1 MYRVLIMRASRLS
14 RYSWTMF
21 DFANQPFYTL
31 IMTFVFSVYFT
42 DVFIAGEDGA
52 QKLTLTQTISGV
64 AIAILSP
71 VLGSIT
77 DIKGNRKLLMGI
89 TSILFVIGMALLWYS
104 PPGAPDGIWIVMFG
118 LILAS
123 AMVGFSEV
131 FNNSVLA
138 TIETPENSG
147 WLSGMGYGLGYISGL
162 IALILFLLILV
173 WPGGETENL
182 FGLNTSE
189 YEHIRI
195 VGPLCAIWYA
205 LFIIPLFLFTPDLK
219 KKPITTFD
227 SIKIGLTNFINTFKE
242 AKRYKNIFT
251 FLITRMFYQ
260 DALNALFVIGGVY
273 ASIVVGMTLTQVLI
287 LGIILNILAGP
298 SSIYGGYLNDVIGS
312 KNVIN
317 LSLWGLL
324 ASGILGLS
332 IDKDTIFYF
341 FSVDEYST
349 SVEDLM
355 FGIFNSISQV
365 TYICVVIGISIF
377 YGPAQT
383 ASRALMIKLA
393 PPDKMTEFFGLYA
406 FAGKSTAWLV
416 PGLMSLILAFTG
428 SLQYAMISIVLF
440 NLIGIVGMYFVD
452 EQ

>member
-1 MYRVLIMRASRLS
+1 MRASRLA

-42 DVFIAGEDGA
+42 DVFIVGADGA
-52 QKLTLTQTISGV
+52 QKLTLTQTISGL

-89 TSILFVIGMALLWYS
+89 TSALFVLGMALLWYS
-104 PPGAPDGIWIVMFG
+104 PPGAPEGIWLVMFG

-131 FNNSVLA
+131 FNNSVLS

-147 WLSGMGYGLGYISGL
+147 WLSGMGYGVGYIAGL
-162 IALILFLLILV
+162 VALILFLLIFV
-173 WPGGETENL
+173 WPGGETESL
-182 FGLNTSE
+182 YGLNTSE

-195 VGPLCAIWYA
+195 VGPLSAIWYA
-205 LFIIPLFLFTPDLK
+205 VFIIPLFLFTPDLK
-219 KKPITTFD
+219 KNDVTVIN
-227 SIKIGLTNFINTFKE
+227 SIKIGLTNFIKTFKE
-242 AKRYKNIFT
+242 ARKYKNIFI

-260 DALNALFVIGGVY
+260 DALNALFVVGGVY
-273 ASIVVGMTLTQVLI
+273 ASLVVGMSLTQVLI
-287 LGIILNILAGP
+287 LGIILNVLSGP
-298 SSIYGGYLNDVIGS
+298 SSIYGGYLNDLIGS

-317 LSLWGLL
+317 LSLWGLFL
-324 ASGILGLS
+324 SGVLGIS

-341 FSVDEYST
+341 FTVNEYSS
-349 SVEDLM
+349 SVEEFT

-383 ASRALMIKLA
+383 ASRALMVKLA
-393 PPDKMTEFFGLYA
+393 PQDKMTEFFGLYA

-416 PGLMSLILAFTG
+416 PGIMSLILVFTD
-428 SLQYAMISIVLF
+428 SLQYAMISIIFF
-440 NLIGIVGMYFVD
+440 NLIGIIGMYFVS
-452 EQ
+452 EK

>member
-1 MYRVLIMRASRLS
+1 MRASRLA

-42 DVFIAGEDGA
+42 DVFIVGADGA
-52 QKLTLTQTISGV
+52 QKLTLTQTISGL

-89 TSILFVIGMALLWYS
+89 TSALFVFGMALLWYS
-104 PPGAPDGIWIVMFG
+104 PPGAPDGIWLVMFG

-131 FNNSVLA
+131 FNNSVLS

-147 WLSGMGYGLGYISGL
+147 WLSGMGYGVGYISGL
-162 IALILFLLILV
+162 IALILFLIIFV
-173 WPGGETENL
+173 WPGGETESL
-182 FGLNTSE
+182 YGLNTSE

-195 VGPLCAIWYA
+195 VGPLSAIWYA
-205 LFIIPLFLFTPDLK
+205 FFIIPLFLFTPDIK
-219 KKPITTFD
+219 KNNVTVIN
-227 SIKIGLTNFINTFKE
+227 SIKIGLTNFIKTFKE
-242 AKRYKNIFT
+242 ARKYKNIFI

-260 DALNALFVIGGVY
+260 DALNALFVVGGVY
-273 ASIVVGMTLTQVLI
+273 ASLVVGMSLTQVLI
-287 LGIILNILAGP
+287 LGIILNILSGP
-298 SSIYGGYLNDVIGS
+298 SSIYGGYLNDLIGS

-317 LSLWGLL
+317 LSLWGLFL
-324 ASGILGLS
+324 SGVLGIS

-341 FSVDEYST
+341 FTVNEYS
-349 SVEDLM
+349 SNVEEFT
-355 FGIFNSISQV
+355 FGIFNSVSQI
-365 TYICVVIGISIF
+365 TYIFVVIGISIF

-383 ASRALMIKLA
+383 ASRALMIKIA
-393 PPDKMTEFFGLYA
+393 PQEKMTEFFGLYA

-416 PGLMSLILAFTG
+416 PGIMSLILAFTN
-428 SLQYAMISIVLF
+428 SLQYAMTSIIVF
-440 NLIGIVGMYFVD
+440 NLIGIIGMYFVS
-452 EQ
+452 EE

>member
-1 MYRVLIMRASRLS
+1 MRASRLA

-42 DVFIAGEDGA
+42 DVFIVGADGA
-52 QKLTLTQTISGV
+52 QKLTLTQTISGL

-89 TSILFVIGMALLWYS
+89 TSALFVLGMALLWYS
-104 PPGAPDGIWIVMFG
+104 PPGAPEGIWLVMFG

-131 FNNSVLA
+131 FNNSVLS

-147 WLSGMGYGLGYISGL
+147 WLSGMGYGVGYIAGL
-162 IALILFLLILV
+162 VALILFLIIFV
-173 WPGGETENL
+173 WPGGETESL
-182 FGLNTSE
+182 YGLNTSE

-195 VGPLCAIWYA
+195 VGPLSAIWYA
-205 LFIIPLFLFTPDLK
+205 VFIIPLFLFTPDLK
-219 KKPITTFD
+219 KNDVTVIN
-227 SIKIGLTNFINTFKE
+227 SIKIGLTNFIKTFKE
-242 AKRYKNIFT
+242 ARKYKNIFI

-260 DALNALFVIGGVY
+260 DALNALFVVGGVY
-273 ASIVVGMTLTQVLI
+273 ASLVVGMSLTQVLI
-287 LGIILNILAGP
+287 LGIILNVLSGP
-298 SSIYGGYLNDVIGS
+298 SSIYGGYLNDLIGS

-317 LSLWGLL
+317 LSLWGLFL
-324 ASGILGLS
+324 SGVLGIS

-341 FSVDEYST
+341 FTVNEYSS
-349 SVEDLM
+349 SVEEFT

-383 ASRALMIKLA
+383 ASRALMVKLA
-393 PPDKMTEFFGLYA
+393 PQDKMTEFFGLYA

-416 PGLMSLILAFTG
+416 PGIMSLILVFTD
-428 SLQYAMISIVLF
+428 SLQYAMISIIFF
-440 NLIGIVGMYFVD
+440 NLIGIIGMYFVS
-452 EQ
+452 EK

>member
-1 MYRVLIMRASRLS
+1 
-14 RYSWTMF
+14 
-21 DFANQPFYTL
+21 
-31 IMTFVFSVYFT
+31 MTFVFSVYFT
-42 DVFIAGEDGA
+42 DVFIAGDDGA
-52 QKLTLTQTISGV
+52 QKLTLTQTISGL

-89 TSILFVIGMALLWYS
+89 TSTLFVVGMALLWYS
-104 PPGAPDGIWIVMFG
+104 PPGAPDGIWLVMFG

-147 WLSGMGYGLGYISGL
+147 WLSGMGYGVGYIAGL
-162 IALILFLLILV
+162 IALILFLIIFV
-173 WPGGETENL
+173 WPGGETESL
-182 FGLNTSE
+182 YGLNTSE

-195 VGPLCAIWYA
+195 VGPLSAIWYA
-205 LFIIPLFLFTPDLK
+205 VFIIPLFLFTPDLK
-219 KKPITTFD
+219 KNQI
-227 SIKIGLTNFINTFKE
+227 SVYESVKIGLSNFINTFKE
-242 AKRYKNIFT
+242 ARQYKNIFT

-260 DALNALFVIGGVY
+260 DALNALFVVGGVY
-273 ASIVVGMTLTQVLI
+273 ASLVVGMSLTQVLI
-287 LGIILNILAGP
+287 LGIILNVLSGP
-298 SSIYGGYLNDVIGS
+298 SSIYGGYLNDMIGS

-324 ASGILGLS
+324 ISGVLGLS

-341 FSVDEYST
+341 FTVNEYSA
-349 SVEDLM
+349 SVEELT
-355 FGIFNSISQV
+355 FGIFNSISQI
-365 TYICVVIGISIF
+365 TYIFVVIGISIF

-383 ASRALMIKLA
+383 ASRALMVKLS
-393 PPDKMTEFFGLYA
+393 PQEKMTEFFGLYA

-416 PGLMSLILAFTG
+416 PGVMSLILAFTD
-428 SLQYAMISIVLF
+428 SLQYAMIAIVFF
-440 NLIGIVGMYFVD
+440 NLVGIIGMFFVK
-452 EQ
+452 E